1 MHTHTHTHTHSIL
14 ILQDHPSPTLIRTLY
29 IQLGGPHWIYIQ
41 LRGPVGNT
49 LVLFVP
55 EGIGKLINYIKK
67 LYIKVKKQFNH
78 KMTLYLIF
86 KDLRCSSLYS
96 YFKN

>member
-29 IQLGGPHWIYIQ
+29 IQLGGPHWIYIP

-55 EGIGKLINYIKK
+55 EGIGQLINYIKE
-67 LYIKVKKQFNH
+67 LFIKVN
-78 KMTLYLIF
+78 
-86 KDLRCSSLYS
+86 
-96 YFKN
+96 KNLTIK